1 MPDSLIT
8 GYLDIVRAATG
19 AEEVVFWRGNPEF
32 EELTPEW
39 WSTAHGGEPEYFVE
53 QTWRALVQWAVE
65 ENRPQTVGAETIQ
78 LVAAPVGSA
87 EGIAVGALSI
97 SSEGG
102 LRGGRDPLRK
112 SIVGYSAHLGS
123 LYELL
128 RARGQYNR
136 ATQQSSALLTAAQ
149 RFAVNRSIEAL
160 GDSITTAA
168 LEMTAGYGAALV
180 HWNYENDT
188 GEVAYSSPD
197 ARARAGVR
205 LDFGGHVARACSGD
219 IPVIME
225 DARRL
230 NGKVVLFGDGERSGG
245 LGSLAILPLRGD
257 GGVIG
262 AIVIEGRAPG
272 DVRQEDAKN
281 LRLLALLAGSSLQT
295 VWEIEEITRRAR
307 MDPLTELYNRGHFE
321 DRLRQML
328 AETGRFGGE
337 SSLVMFDIDH
347 FKEVNDSHGHPAG
360 DAVLKAIARLLESRV
375 RNVDTCARYGGEELA
390 LLLPRTD
397 LDGAVELANRLRLAV
412 TDNPVPWGGGYLTLT
427 MSGGVASFPH
437 CARSPEALI
446 AAADAALYRAKQG
459 GRDRVEA
466 AALLPLPVTI

>member
-1 MPDSLIT
+1 VPDSLIT
-8 GYLDIVRAATG
+8 GYLEIVRAATG

-32 EELTPEW
+32 EELAPEW
-39 WSTAHGGEPEYFVE
+39 WSTAHGGEPEHFVE
-53 QTWRALVQWAVE
+53 QTWRGLVQWAVE
-65 ENRPQTVGAETIQ
+65 EGRPQTVGAEVIQ
-78 LVAAPVGSA
+78 LVAAPVSGG
-87 EGIAVGALSI
+87 EGGVVGALSI
-97 SSEGG
+97 SSQSG
-102 LRGGRDPLRK
+102 LRGGRDALK
-112 SIVGYSAHLGS
+112 TSIVRYCAHVGS
-123 LYELL
+123 LYELI
-128 RARGQYNR
+128 RARGQYHR

-149 RFAVNRSIEAL
+149 RFSVNRSIEAL

-180 HWNYENDT
+180 HWNHENET

-197 ARARAGVR
+197 ARAREGLK
-205 LDFGGHVARACSGD
+205 LDFGGHVARACSAD
-219 IPVIME
+219 IPLVME

-230 NGKVVLFGDGERSGG
+230 NGKVVLFGDGEKPGG

-281 LRLLALLAGSSLQT
+281 LRLLALLAASSLQT

-328 AETGRFGGE
+328 AETARFGGE

-347 FKEVNDSHGHPAG
+347 FKEVNDTHGHPAG
-360 DAVLKAIARLLESRV
+360 DAVLKAIARLLEARV

-412 TDNPVPWGGGYLTLT
+412 IDNPVPWGGGYLTVT
-427 MSGGVASFPH
+427 VSGGAASFPH

-446 AAADAALYRAKQG
+446 VAADAALYRAKQG

-466 AALLPLPVTI
+466 AALLPFPATG